1 MNTTP
6 GFDRG
11 KMGRGLAVGLVLAA
25 VGIGAFVLLWN
36 GLGDLGLEQF
46 PRLILSMCLPPAGI
60 ALMMGLY
67 ILIFRARR

>member
-11 KMGRGLAVGLVLAA
+11 RIGRGLAMGLVLA
-25 VGIGAFVLLWN
+25 VFGIGGFILLWN
-36 GLGDLGLEQF
+36 GLGSLGLEQF

-60 ALMMGLY
+60 ALVMGVY
-67 ILIFRARR
+67 ILVFRARR